1 MNASVIYIALSIG
14 ALAVVA
20 VLVFILGKRKEAN
33 QLTTLASLA
42 FSFIL
47 AGIIFG
53 ENRLVGYSLMGV
65 GLILA
70 VIDIVN
76 RSRSKQEDRQ

>member
-1 MNASVIYIALSIG
+1 MNAPVIYIALSIG
-14 ALAVVA
+14 ALAVVV
-20 VLVFILGKRKEAN
+20 VLAFLLGKRREAN

-76 RSRSKQEDRQ
+76 RSRSKVGDRQ

>member
-14 ALAVVA
+14 ALAVVV
-20 VLVFILGKRKEAN
+20 VLAFLLGKRREAN

-42 FSFIL
+42 FSSIL

-76 RSRSKQEDRQ
+76 RSRSKVGDRQ